1 MVMPASKKARGL
13 SEESAEFHHAPAA
26 SHAGSIGPVRATV
39 GEGGRLVIPAEM
51 RRGMGVKPGD
61 TLILK
66 VSDGELTAVS
76 QMVSVRKIQERLA
89 PYKRP
94 GENAVDEF
102 LADRRDEQRRSDER
116 FDRLHTEGTVTKKP

>member
-1 MVMPASKKARGL
+1 MPAPKKVRGF
-13 SEESAEFHHAPAA
+13 SEESAEFSHPRAA
-26 SHAGSIGPVRATV
+26 SRTGSVGPVRATV

-51 RRGMGVKPGD
+51 RKVMGVKPGD

-66 VSDGELTAVS
+66 VAEGELTAVS
-76 QMVSVRKIQERLA
+76 QLVSIRKIQERLA

-102 LADRRDEQRRSDER
+102 LADRKDEQRRSDER
-116 FDRLHTEGTVTKKP
+116 FDRLHEEGMATKKP

>member
-1 MVMPASKKARGL
+1 MPAPRKVRGF
-13 SEESAEFHHAPAA
+13 SEESDEFSRTQAA
-26 SHAGSIGPVRATV
+26 NRISSVGPVRATV

-51 RRGMGVKPGD
+51 RKVMGVKSGD

-66 VSDGELTAVS
+66 VSEGELTAVS
-76 QMVSVRKIQERLA
+76 QLVSIRKIQERLA

-94 GENAVDEF
+94 GENEVDEF

-116 FDRLHTEGTVTKKP
+116 FDRLHAEGVAIKKP

>member
-1 MVMPASKKARGL
+1 MPAPRKVRGF
-13 SEESAEFHHAPAA
+13 SEESAEFSRTQAA
-26 SHAGSIGPVRATV
+26 NRISSVGPVRAPV

-51 RRGMGVKPGD
+51 RKVMGVKSGD

-66 VSDGELTAVS
+66 VSEGELTAVS
-76 QMVSVRKIQERLA
+76 QLVSIRKIQERLA

-94 GENAVDEF
+94 GENEVNEF

-116 FDRLHTEGTVTKKP
+116 FDRLHAEGVAIKKP

>member
-1 MVMPASKKARGL
+1 MPTRKKVRGF
-13 SEESAEFHHAPAA
+13 SEESAEFSHPLAA
-26 SHAGSIGPVRATV
+26 SRVSSVGPVRATV
-39 GEGGRLVIPAEM
+39 GDGGRLVIPAEM
-51 RRGMGVKPGD
+51 RRAMNIKPGD

-66 VSDGELTAVS
+66 VSEGELTAVS
-76 QMVSVRKIQERLA
+76 QLVSIRKIQERLA

-116 FDRLHTEGTVTKKP
+116 FDRLHAEGMAMKKP